1 MESVFIFFNGPC
13 CKIQIIYI
21 KVRLEIEPLIRET
34 ENIQLSARE
43 RWEFSLSLV
52 FRSLRNGFQLNVIF
66 NESGLSEF

>member
-34 ENIQLSARE
+34 EKYPAFRQGKVGNFPFPL
-43 RWEFSLSLV
+43 FSEVCGMV
-52 FRSLRNGFQLNVIF
+52 FN
-66 NESGLSEF
+66 